1 MIMKKMNTVNMDL
14 ADNSA
19 SAGECSTF
27 LRPVRRTSRLP
38 QTSSSHLHIFT
49 QSAFTLI
56 ELLVVIAIIAIL
68 ASMLMPALQSA
79 RARGR
84 TISCVNTLKQIGSG
98 ALQYQD
104 ANNQYK
110 VCAIWDNQTSSRY
123 GHHFKQL
130 GGQNPGD
137 MAWLPNYKLSN
148 FWRCPEINSY
158 ENTENHYGLNANH
171 GGVEHMKYDMALPG
185 YGAESADKTRK
196 LQQRIKKFSKM
207 LFYTCGVKYLIMP
220 NKTNLSTDVPNANW
234 AKACS
239 QSTLVQTFAGH
250 RTVVPNLFSDG
261 HAEATQR
268 GYYDAMIGVP
278 SNEFW
283 RGL

>member
-1 MIMKKMNTVNMDL
+1 MKK
-14 ADNSA
+14 
-19 SAGECSTF
+19 
-27 LRPVRRTSRLP
+27 
-38 QTSSSHLHIFT
+38 
-49 QSAFTLI
+49 FTLI

-84 TISCVNTLKQIGSG
+84 TISCVNTLKQIGTG

-104 ANNQYK
+104 ASDQYK
-110 VCAIWDNQTSSRY
+110 VCAIWDNQTSNRF

-137 MAWLPNYKLSN
+137 QAWLPNYKTSN

-158 ENTENHYGLNANH
+158 ENTDNHYGLNANH
-171 GGVEHMKYDMALPG
+171 GGVEHMKYDVALPG
-185 YGAESADKTRK
+185 YGAESAEKTRK
-196 LQQRIKKFSKM
+196 LQKKITKFSKM

-220 NKTNLSTDVPNANW
+220 NKTNFSTDGPNANW

-239 QSTLVQTFAGH
+239 QSTLTQNIAGH
-250 RTVVPNLFSDG
+250 KNVIPNLFSDG
-261 HAEATQR
+261 HAATTLR
-268 GYYDAMIGVP
+268 TYYDAMISVP
-278 SNEFW
+278 SDEFW
-283 RGL
+283 RGI